1 MDHSSSLLNDLQ
13 AATGSIVSVFH
24 DALKNEMLYTAS
36 SLAGIEVVDC
46 FTSGS
51 SPHHSVM
58 LTWNDRV
65 LDLDDYFPTE
75 VTGPA
80 EQAAFVQASFV
91 AETIFKLERV
101 QDMLRAVG
109 HHPKDLPAFLRV

>member
-1 MDHSSSLLNDLQ
+1 
-13 AATGSIVSVFH
+13 
-24 DALKNEMLYTAS
+24 MLYTAS

-51 SPHHSVM
+51 GAHHSVM

-75 VTGPA
+75 VTGPT
-80 EQAAFVQASFV
+80 EKAAFLQASFV
-91 AETIFKLERV
+91 AETIFKLEHI
-101 QDMLRAVG
+101 QDTLRALG
-109 HHPKDLPAFLRV
+109 HPSKDLPAFLRV